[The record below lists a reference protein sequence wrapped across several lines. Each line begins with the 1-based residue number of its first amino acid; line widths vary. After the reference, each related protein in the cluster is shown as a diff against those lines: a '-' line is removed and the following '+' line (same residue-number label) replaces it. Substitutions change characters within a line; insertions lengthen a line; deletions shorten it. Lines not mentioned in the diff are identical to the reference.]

1 MPATIPYAAL
11 LRAVNVGGTGKLAMI
26 DLARLCEREGLCD
39 VKTYIQSGNVV
50 FTSPKKE
57 AAVKAA
63 LEKTLERHM
72 GKPVAVMVRTVD
84 ELEATVA
91 ANPFPEAP
99 GNRLLIVFFDD
110 PLSKDVLTGVVAP
123 GGEELAFKGRELF
136 IHFPDGQG
144 NSKLKVPLLKKAGTG
159 RNLNTVVKLASM
171 TRALAG

>member
-1 MPATIPYAAL
+1 MPAAIAYAAL
-11 LRAVNVGGTGKLAMI
+11 LRAVNVGGTGKLAMS

-63 LEKTLERHM
+63 LEKMLERHM

-84 ELEATVA
+84 ELEAVVA
-91 ANPFPEAP
+91 ANPFPEALP
-99 GNRLLIVFFDD
+99 NRLLITFFDE
-110 PLSKDVLTGVVAP
+110 PLTKAVLGGVEAP
-123 GGEELAFKGRELF
+123 GGERLAIKGRELF
-136 IHFPDGQG
+136 IHYPDGMG
-144 NSKLKVPLLKKAGTG
+144 SSKLKVPMLRKAGTG

-171 TRALAG
+171 TRALA